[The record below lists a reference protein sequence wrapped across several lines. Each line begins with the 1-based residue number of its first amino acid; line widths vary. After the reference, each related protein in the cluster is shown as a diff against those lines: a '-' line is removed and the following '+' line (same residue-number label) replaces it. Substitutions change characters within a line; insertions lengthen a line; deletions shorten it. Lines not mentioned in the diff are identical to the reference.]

1 MIGGTI
7 PLLGVYPTI
16 IPKYGL
22 FVDGYLK
29 KNEIQDKIEEGI
41 LAN

>member
-22 FVDGYLK
+22 FVDGYK
-29 KNEIQDKIEEGI
+29 KNMKYKIR
-41 LAN
+41 